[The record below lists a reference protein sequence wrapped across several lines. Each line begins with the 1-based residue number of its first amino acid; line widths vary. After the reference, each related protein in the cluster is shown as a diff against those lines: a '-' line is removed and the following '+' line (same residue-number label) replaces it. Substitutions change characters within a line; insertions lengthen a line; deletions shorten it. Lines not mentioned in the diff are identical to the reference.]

1 MNCPLLE
8 ELTFDH
14 PHLGGCDACA
24 TLFSMRDGSRP
35 DPAACDEVS
44 TLLPLYSD
52 SILGADDQALVDDH
66 LSRCPACTRAI
77 FGDAESTPVLSEAW
91 STPKGL
97 DELAKRRSRIPIAVS
112 LLVAAAALLVL
123 FRWQP
128 WQENQPGLVGIEDI
142 APRETVD
149 PPPTIVDAGP
159 PDAPVLPMQPDSEHI
174 SIVLAGAQ
182 SELEACMNASR
193 TRRRPA
199 GDNFLRI
206 LPNGTLESERW
217 QPAKPSAAFQT
228 CVTEA
233 RATLRFEPSQKGV
246 RLKCTFA
253 YLRSQANHSCEE
265 LPWGPDNGPE

>member
-8 ELTFDH
+8 ELTVGH
-14 PHLGGCDACA
+14 PHLGSCDACA

-52 SILGADDQALVDDH
+52 SILGADDQALVDGH

-77 FGDAESTPVLSEAW
+77 FGDAESTPVIRETW
-91 STPKGL
+91 STPQ
-97 DELAKRRSRIPIAVS
+97 DVEDQLAKRRARIPIAVS

-128 WQENQPGLVGIEDI
+128 WQDSQTGLVGIEI
-142 APRETVD
+142 VPREAVD
-149 PPPTIVDAGP
+149 PPRTIVDAGP
-159 PDAPVLPMQPDSEHI
+159 PDAPALPMQPDSEHI
-174 SIVLAGAQ
+174 SSVLARAQ
-182 SELEACMNASR
+182 SALEACMNARR
-193 TRRRPA
+193 TRRRMA
-199 GDNFLRI
+199 RENFLRI

-217 QPAKPSAAFQT
+217 EPAKPSAVFQT

-233 RATLRFEPSQKGV
+233 RAPLRFEPSQKGV
-246 RLKCTFA
+246 QLKCTFA
-253 YLRSQANHSCEE
+253 YRRSQASHSCEE
-265 LPWGPDNGPE
+265 FPWGPDKDPE